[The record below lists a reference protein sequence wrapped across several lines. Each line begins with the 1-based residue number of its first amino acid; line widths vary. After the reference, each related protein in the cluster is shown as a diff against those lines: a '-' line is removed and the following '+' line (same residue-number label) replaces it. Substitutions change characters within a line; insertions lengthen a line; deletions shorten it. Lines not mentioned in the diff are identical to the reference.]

1 MSVLLT
7 ATVAWLLA
15 GPPAQKI
22 FIDQAS
28 GFQFIH
34 PAAWKVKQTKLKT
47 VFEIPVGKDTKAG
60 RMEVLS
66 TAFHE
71 PSENWNTYQ
80 REAVDIGKR
89 RMDRQWQEEILGVP
103 LLLTQS
109 TGAAKAGEETSLT
122 GLLYSMTDQKMFFR
136 LTSSAALFPEV
147 EKQWREA
154 ILSLRTTNGELPK
167 PENPDRPKPVKTKGK
182 KPDPGK
188 TISAPVD
195 NKPPKPT
202 KIDVIKPLWESNLK
216 GARPDVIIET
226 AAGGASVI
234 LGLPS
239 GWEAKAEGEKFLLS
253 HPKVKGKIVLE
264 VLALLDS
271 PDPMGKLEAAANGDI
286 ANFDKVTKRVD
297 SKPVRSQGGLK
308 LTSIV
313 RMGLIGQDQ
322 AFATYAIGETQ
333 NYYWLGTYYAKGDAV
348 NKAEATEMDRLWQRL
363 VVAPKAKK

>member
-1 MSVLLT
+1 MSILLT
-7 ATVAWLLA
+7 ATAAWLLA
-15 GPPAQKI
+15 APPAQKI

-34 PAAWKVKQTKLKT
+34 PAAWKVKQSKLKT
-47 VFEIPVGKDTKAG
+47 VFEIPVGKDPKAG

-71 PSENWNTYQ
+71 PLENWNTYQ
-80 REAVDIGKR
+80 REAVEIGKR

-109 TGAAKAGEETSLT
+109 TGPVKSGEETSLT

-136 LTSSAALFPEV
+136 LSSSAALFPEV

-167 PENPDRPKPVKTKGK
+167 PENPDRPKPVKTRGK

-195 NKPPKPT
+195 TRPKPPA
-202 KIDVIKPLWESNLK
+202 KIDVIKPLWDSNIK
-216 GARPDVIIET
+216 GAKPDVIIE
-226 AAGGASVI
+226 ASAGGSSLN

-239 GWEAKAEGEKFLLS
+239 GWAAKVDGEKFILS
-253 HPKVKGKIVLE
+253 HPKVKGKVILE

-297 SKPVRSQGGLK
+297 AKPVRSQAGVK

-313 RMGLIGQDQ
+313 RSGVSGPDQ
-322 AFATYAIGETQ
+322 AVATYAIGESQ
-333 NYYWLGTYYAKGDAV
+333 NYYWLGTYHAKGEAL
-348 NKAEATEMDRLWQRL
+348 NKAEATEVDRLWQRL